1 MRRRGSCVIIAAL
14 SFEEVNNAMAF
25 LISDAWAEG
34 AAGGAAQEPGMAGL
48 IFPVAILLVFYFL
61 FIRPQQRRQKD
72 HKKMVD
78 ALSKGT
84 DVVTNGG
91 VLGRVV
97 DIDDSFVR
105 LEIADNVFV
114 QVQKHAIASLMPKGT
129 YKSLNK

>member
-1 MRRRGSCVIIAAL
+1 
-14 SFEEVNNAMAF
+14 MAF
-25 LISDAWAEG
+25 LISDALAE
-34 AAGGAAQEPGMAGL
+34 GGAAAQDPGTAGL

-78 ALSKGT
+78 TLVKGS

-97 DIDDSFVR
+97 DFDDSFVK

-129 YKSLNK
+129 YKSLKKQQ

>member
-1 MRRRGSCVIIAAL
+1 
-14 SFEEVNNAMAF
+14 MAF
-25 LISDAWAEG
+25 LISDALAE
-34 AAGGAAQEPGMAGL
+34 GGAAAQDPGTAGL

-72 HKKMVD
+72 HKKMVN
-78 ALSKGT
+78 ALTKGS

-97 DIDDSFVR
+97 DFDDSFVK
-105 LEIADNVFV
+105 LEVADNVFV

-129 YKSLNK
+129 YKSLKKQQ